1 MYDPFYVIDS
11 GMYEEFSETA
21 DCQPDGRPYILIDAK
36 ADHISSEVF
45 IKRLKF
51 FAKTVD
57 SLRNENVLRA
67 MIEMMPKKKNGTLF
81 VKRTSVIAP
90 IMLAD
95 SFLGFYVLCA
105 KAIKDTEAE
114 INLKYYSFRRMEEVH
129 EFLKTA
135 NDALRSIMKYETL

>member
-1 MYDPFYVIDS
+1 M
-11 GMYEEFSETA
+11 
-21 DCQPDGRPYILIDAK
+21 
-36 ADHISSEVF
+36 
-45 IKRLKF
+45 
-51 FAKTVD
+51 
-57 SLRNENVLRA
+57 LRA

-129 EFLKTA
+129 DFLKTA
-135 NDALRSIMKYETL
+135 NDALRRIMK